1 MYKIIYTSTK
11 ETRPGKVATK
21 MMNADDIKKGI
32 ECMKAQKKS
41 LEKEI
46 LNLKTHLVRGVY
58 DMGSEELIMVANRI
72 AYLEKRI
79 EAGRAKIDLAELIVR

>member
-1 MYKIIYTSTK
+1 
-11 ETRPGKVATK
+11 

-46 LNLKTHLVRGVY
+46 LNLKTHLVR
-58 DMGSEELIMVANRI
+58 AFTTW
-72 AYLEKRI
+72 
-79 EAGRAKIDLAELIVR
+79 EARSLSPLRTR

>member
-1 MYKIIYTSTK
+1 
-11 ETRPGKVATK
+11 

-46 LNLKTHLVRGVY
+46 LILKRTWSG
-58 DMGSEELIMVANRI
+58 AFTTW
-72 AYLEKRI
+72 
-79 EAGRAKIDLAELIVR
+79 EARSLSPLRTR

>member
-1 MYKIIYTSTK
+1 
-11 ETRPGKVATK
+11 

-46 LNLKTHLVRGVY
+46 LNLKTHLVRGIY
-58 DMGSEELIMVANRI
+58 DMGSEELITVANKI

>member
-1 MYKIIYTSTK
+1 
-11 ETRPGKVATK
+11 

-32 ECMKAQKKS
+32 ECMKAQKCS
-41 LEKEI
+41 LENEM

>member
-1 MYKIIYTSTK
+1 
-11 ETRPGKVATK
+11 

-46 LNLKTHLVRGVY
+46 LNLKTRLVSGVY
-58 DMGSEELIMVANRI
+58 DMGSEELVAVANKI

-79 EAGRAKIDLAELIVR
+79 EAGGAKIDLAELIVR

>member
-1 MYKIIYTSTK
+1 MYKIIYTSLKGTN
-11 ETRPGKVATK
+11 RRAATK

-41 LEKEI
+41 LEKEM
-46 LNLKTHLVRGVY
+46 LDLKTHLVRGIY

>member
-1 MYKIIYTSTK
+1 MHQRK
-11 ETRPGKVATK
+11 EPDRKAATK

-32 ECMKAQKKS
+32 ECMKAQEES

-58 DMGSEELIMVANRI
+58 DMGSEELITVANKI

>member
-1 MYKIIYTSTK
+1 
-11 ETRPGKVATK
+11 

-46 LNLKTHLVRGVY
+46 LNLKTHLVSGVY
-58 DMGSEELIMVANRI
+58 DMGSEELITVANKI

>member
-1 MYKIIYTSTK
+1 MYKIIYTSRK
-11 ETRPGKVATK
+11 EPDRKAATK

-79 EAGRAKIDLAELIVR
+79 EAGMAKIDLAELIVR

>member
-1 MYKIIYTSTK
+1 
-11 ETRPGKVATK
+11 

-32 ECMKAQKKS
+32 ESMKAQKKN
-41 LEKEI
+41 LEEEMI
-46 LNLKTHLVRGVY
+46 DLKTHLVRGIY

-79 EAGRAKIDLAELIVR
+79 EAERAKIDLAELIVR

>member
-11 ETRPGKVATK
+11 GTNRKAATK

-41 LEKEI
+41 LEKEM
-46 LNLKTHLVRGVY
+46 LDLKTHLVRGIY

>member
-11 ETRPGKVATK
+11 GTDRKAATK

-41 LEKEI
+41 LEKEM
-46 LNLKTHLVRGVY
+46 LDLKTHLVRGIY

>member
-1 MYKIIYTSTK
+1 
-11 ETRPGKVATK
+11 
-21 MMNADDIKKGI
+21 MMNADGIKKGI

-58 DMGSEELIMVANRI
+58 DM
-72 AYLEKRI
+72 
-79 EAGRAKIDLAELIVR
+79 

>member
-1 MYKIIYTSTK
+1 
-11 ETRPGKVATK
+11 

-32 ECMKAQKKS
+32 ECMKAQNKS

-58 DMGSEELIMVANRI
+58 DMGSEELITVANKI

-79 EAGRAKIDLAELIVR
+79 EAGRAKIDLSELIVR

>member
-1 MYKIIYTSTK
+1 
-11 ETRPGKVATK
+11 

-32 ECMKAQKKS
+32 ECMKAHKKS
-41 LEKEI
+41 LEKEV

-58 DMGSEELIMVANRI
+58 DMGSEELIAVANEI

>member
-1 MYKIIYTSTK
+1 MYISAK
-11 ETRPGKVATK
+11 ETNRKAATK

-32 ECMKAQKKS
+32 ECMKAQKAS
-41 LEKEI
+41 LEKEM
-46 LNLKTHLVRGVY
+46 LNLKTHLVRGIY

>member
-1 MYKIIYTSTK
+1 
-11 ETRPGKVATK
+11 
-21 MMNADDIKKGI
+21 MMNAEDIKKGI

-41 LEKEI
+41 LEKEM
-46 LNLKTHLVRGVY
+46 LDLKTHLVRGIY

>member
-1 MYKIIYTSTK
+1 
-11 ETRPGKVATK
+11 

-32 ECMKAQKKS
+32 GCMKAQKKS
-41 LEKEI
+41 LEEEMI
-46 LNLKTHLVRGVY
+46 DLKTHLVRGIY

>member
-1 MYKIIYTSTK
+1 
-11 ETRPGKVATK
+11 

-41 LEKEI
+41 LEKEM
-46 LNLKTHLVRGVY
+46 LDLKTHLVRGIY

-79 EAGRAKIDLAELIVR
+79 EAGIWNTPQPFIQRLTAEPSAYGTKHFS